1 MAYEVTKRING
12 HDYRYVVQT
21 YRDPQTK
28 RRRTKWTYVG
38 ALNGEA
44 VREPVPHPR
53 KQVTKD
59 DIVAAAAKLLE
70 FRDLE
75 HVTVAVVAREAGIS
89 RSTFYRHFPDER
101 EVFTAAMARMRDEA
115 LREIP
120 PLEHGARTVGE
131 ARATFRRWFE
141 AKVGAI
147 GRLRPIQRALLDGY
161 RGKTSLGLECPA
173 SAEASLEAFLR
184 ALALA
189 GIVSIPDPVRM
200 SRAIVGSMI
209 AVVMAPHVMRAE
221 YASFVPNLEDLHA
234 IFDRAI
240 FPDGYRG

>member
-1 MAYEVTKRING
+1 MAYQVTKRIKG

-21 YRDPQTK
+21 YRDPDTK

-38 ALNGEA
+38 ALDGEA
-44 VREPVPHPR
+44 VREPVARAP
-53 KQVTKD
+53 KQATKD

-101 EVFTAAMARMRDEA
+101 EVFTAALARMRDEA
-115 LREIP
+115 VRVIP
-120 PLEHGARTVGE
+120 PLDHGARTVGE

-141 AKVGAI
+141 AKVEAI
-147 GRLRPIQRALLDGY
+147 GRLRPIRRALLDGY
-161 RGKTSLGLECPA
+161 RGKTQLGLECPA

-189 GIVSIPDPVRM
+189 GIVSIPDPAAM

-209 AVVMAPHVMRAE
+209 AVVIAPHVMRAE
-221 YASFVPNLEDLHA
+221 YASFAPDLKDLHA
-234 IFDRAI
+234 MFDRAI
-240 FPDGYRG
+240 FQDGHLY